1 MFKNKKDVLEE
12 LVHSHAAGDV
22 VIPTELDTIMLTEA
36 EEIITHYYDHV
47 EGRQELASLL
57 FRSKGKSGQSLL

>member
-47 EGRQELASLL
+47 EGR
-57 FRSKGKSGQSLL
+57 